1 MPLRGSTTDRARH
14 DTEGLACMV
23 TSPLPASSRQ
33 APPNPLLR
41 VSGTR
46 LETHDGTP
54 VRLRGAGL
62 GGWMLMENFITGF
75 AGNEAAMRSA
85 VREVL
90 GERRYQLFFD
100 RLLTVFFDE
109 ADAALLASKGVNC
122 LRLPVN
128 YRHFEDDAR
137 PFEIREEGFAQLD
150 RVVELC
156 GRHGIYTVI
165 DLHALPGAQNHQW
178 HSDNPTHLPSFWNH
192 PHFQDRVVR
201 LWEVIADRYKDN
213 PWVAGYNPIN
223 EPADESGQV
232 LPLFYDRLVSAIR
245 AIDPHHV
252 LFLDGNRYSTEFD
265 LFGEPFENTV
275 YTCHDYSRAGFSRS
289 GGYPGHTDG
298 IWVDKEQVEE
308 VFLRRTAYMRKTG
321 TPIWVGEF
329 GPVYTGD
336 PARDEQCAQLLAD
349 QLEIYR
355 RHEASWSI
363 WTYKDV
369 GLQGLVHLAP
379 GSFYHRSFADFMA
392 KKNRLGAEAWGS
404 PDGEIRELS
413 KPLEQL
419 VADEF
424 PDFTPY
430 PFGTRQW
437 IEMLVRHLLLGQPLV
452 QEYAAAFQGLGDDD
466 VLALADSFALQQCVR
481 RDWLLDALANG

>member
-1 MPLRGSTTDRARH
+1 MASAPSTPPSHRN
-14 DTEGLACMV
+14 
-23 TSPLPASSRQ
+23 LPD
-33 APPNPLLR
+33 PLLK

-46 LETHDGTP
+46 LETLDGTP

-62 GGWMLMENFITGF
+62 GGWMNMENFITGYPSS
-75 AGNEAAMRSA
+75 ESAMRSA

-137 PFEIREEGFAQLD
+137 PLEIREEGFAQLD

-165 DLHALPGAQNHQW
+165 DLHSLPGAQNHQW
-178 HSDNPTHLPSFWNH
+178 HSDNPTHLPSFWDH
-192 PHFQDRVVR
+192 RHFQDRVVH
-201 LWEVIADRYKDN
+201 LWEVMAERYKDN

-223 EPADESGQV
+223 EPADESGHV
-232 LPLFYDRLVSAIR
+232 LPAFYDRLVAAIR
-245 AIDPHHV
+245 SIDPHHI

-265 LFGEPFENTV
+265 LFGEPIENTV
-275 YTCHDYSRAGFSRS
+275 YTCHDYARAGFART

-298 IWVDKEQVEE
+298 IWVDKEHVED

-336 PARDEQCAQLLAD
+336 PARDEVCAQLLAD

-355 RHEASWSI
+355 RHEASWSV

-369 GLQGLVHLAP
+369 GLQGLVHLAQ
-379 GSFYHRSFADFMA
+379 GSPYQLHFAEFMA
-392 KKNRLGAEAWGS
+392 KKHRLGAEAWSS
-404 PDGEIRELS
+404 PDGDIREAA

-419 VADEF
+419 VTDEF
-424 PDFTPY
+424 PSFTPY

-437 IEMLVRHLLLGQPLV
+437 IEIIIRHVLLGQPLV
-452 QEYAAAFQGLGDDD
+452 QEYAELFRGLGDDD
-466 VLALADSFALQQCVR
+466 LLALADSFALEHCVR

>member
-1 MPLRGSTTDRARH
+1 
-14 DTEGLACMV
+14 MV
-23 TSPLPASSRQ
+23 TSPSSSSVRS
-33 APPNPLLR
+33 PRPSPNPLLR

-46 LETHDGTP
+46 LETQDGTP

-62 GGWMLMENFITGF
+62 GGWMNMENFITGF
-75 AGNEAAMRSA
+75 PGNEAAMRSA

-90 GERRYQLFFD
+90 GERRYRLFFD
-100 RLLTVFFDE
+100 RLLTAFFDE

-128 YRHFEDDAR
+128 YRHLEDDAR

-165 DLHALPGAQNHQW
+165 DLHSLPGGQNHQW
-178 HSDNPTHLPSFWNH
+178 HSDNPTHLAFFWTH

-201 LWEVIADRYKDN
+201 VWEVIADRYKDN

-223 EPADESGQV
+223 EPADDSGRV
-232 LPLFYDRLVSAIR
+232 LPAFYDRLAAAIR
-245 AIDPHHV
+245 SIDPRHI
-252 LFLDGNRYSTEFD
+252 LFLDGNHYSTD
-265 LFGEPFENTV
+265 FGIFGDPIENAV
-275 YTCHDYSRAGFSRS
+275 YTCHDYARAGFARS

-298 IWVDKEQVEE
+298 VWTGKEQVEE
-308 VFLRRTAYMRKTG
+308 AFLRRTAYMRETG
-321 TPIWVGEF
+321 TPIWIGEF

-369 GLQGLVHLAP
+369 GLQGLVHIAP
-379 GSFYHRSFADFMA
+379 NSAYHRHFAAFMA
-392 KKNRLGAEAWGS
+392 KKHRLGAEAWGS
-404 PDGEIRELS
+404 PEGEIRELA

-419 VADEF
+419 IADEF
-424 PDFTPY
+424 PRFSPQ
-430 PFGTRQW
+430 PFGARQW
-437 IEMLVRHLLLGQPLV
+437 LDVLLRHVLLGQPLV
-452 QEYAAAFQGLGDDD
+452 LEYAELFRGLGDDD
-466 VLALADSFALQQCVR
+466 LLALADSFALEQCVR
-481 RDWLLDALANG
+481 RDWLLDALETG

>member
-1 MPLRGSTTDRARH
+1 MASAPSTPPSHRN
-14 DTEGLACMV
+14 
-23 TSPLPASSRQ
+23 LPD
-33 APPNPLLR
+33 PLLK

-46 LETHDGTP
+46 LETRDGTP

-62 GGWMLMENFITGF
+62 GGWMNMENFITGYPSS
-75 AGNEAAMRSA
+75 ESAMRSA

-137 PFEIREEGFAQLD
+137 PLEIREEGFAQLD

-165 DLHALPGAQNHQW
+165 DLHSLPGAQNHQW
-178 HSDNPTHLPSFWNH
+178 HSDNPTHLPSFWDH
-192 PHFQDRVVR
+192 RHFQDRVVH
-201 LWEVIADRYKDN
+201 LWEVMAERYKDN

-223 EPADESGQV
+223 EPADESGHV
-232 LPLFYDRLVSAIR
+232 LPAFYDRLVAAIR
-245 AIDPHHV
+245 SIDPHHI

-265 LFGEPFENTV
+265 LFGEPIENTV
-275 YTCHDYSRAGFSRS
+275 YTCHDYARAGFART

-298 IWVDKEQVEE
+298 IWVDKEHVED

-336 PARDEQCAQLLAD
+336 PARDEVCAQLLAD

-369 GLQGLVHLAP
+369 GLQGLVHLAQ
-379 GSFYHRSFADFMA
+379 GSPYQLHFAEFMA
-392 KKNRLGAEAWGS
+392 KKHRLGAEAWSS
-404 PDGEIRELS
+404 PDGDIREAV

-419 VADEF
+419 VTDEF
-424 PDFTPY
+424 PSFTPY

-437 IEMLVRHLLLGQPLV
+437 IEIIIRHVLLGQPLV
-452 QEYAAAFQGLGDDD
+452 QEYAELFRGLGDDD
-466 VLALADSFALQQCVR
+466 LLALADSFALEHCVR